1 MNSNAFLVNI
11 TTEPIDPTQYT
22 KIAETILKTLHCI
35 VDTNLEAFTKPHVS
49 EPWCDVQASLDSD
62 KTVQIVMILH
72 GRSPKPWSLD
82 KNKLTAL
89 IRAELPITV
98 KLTKRSMD
106 KNELTKVEHEIEDS
120 STQSPQN

>member
-1 MNSNAFLVNI
+1 MNANAFLVNI

-22 KIAETILKTLHCI
+22 KIAETILKSLQSI

-62 KTVQIVMILH
+62 KTVQVVMVLF
-72 GRSPKPWSLD
+72 GRSQKPWSLD

-89 IRAELPITV
+89 LRAELPITV

-106 KNELTKVEHEIEDS
+106 KNELAKVEHEIEDS
-120 STQSPQN
+120 SAQSQN